1 MTTTN
6 NPPSALEEL
15 MEFPCDFNL
24 KVMGYN
30 QPELVSEVCAIIAA
44 NCSHFDP
51 EGNVTTRASSSAKY
65 VALTVMMR
73 AESKAQLDVIY
84 QALHNHPLVKITL

>member
-1 MTTTN
+1 MTTLN
-6 NPPSALEEL
+6 NPSALEEL
-15 MEFPCDFNL
+15 MEFPCEFNL

-44 NCSHFDP
+44 NCSDFDP

-73 AESKAQLDVIY
+73 AESKAQLDLIY
-84 QALHNHPLVKITL
+84 QALHNHPLVKMTV

>member
-1 MTTTN
+1 MTTPN

-44 NCSHFDP
+44 
-51 EGNVTTRASSSAKY
+51 
-65 VALTVMMR
+65 
-73 AESKAQLDVIY
+73 
-84 QALHNHPLVKITL
+84 